1 MADNQSA
8 KDKMAERK
16 AKLKALHDARNNA
29 RSQNHVE
36 VKKELERDHLPKNWE
51 IRKQKAD
58 WLIKDKANREAIEE
72 KGLDYDRVKL
82 LNVSALDQ
90 DVSKYEFLKVLN
102 LISVNLINFQRIERI
117 KKKRKVGDQGFADYE
132 TQTARQYQRL
142 IKQMPPKNIQ
152 LYNDQKESYGEEY
165 YSSNPILEGKAKDSK
180 EAVKRMVDDLEE
192 QANKRKNFSRRRMHN
207 DEADIDYINE
217 KNARLNK
224 KLDRY
229 YGEYTKEIKQNLERG
244 TAI

>member
-90 DVSKYEFLKVLN
+90 D
-102 LISVNLINFQRIERI
+102 RIERI